1 MSIDEP
7 DTVDIVAAR
16 PDSNVV
22 QLVIVDHLAWDDLDA
37 HTRQLQAKINTYIAF
52 VESGQLSRLKEP
64 PIPRLPIV
72 RIVIAAQHA
81 PPDAAAEF
89 LDRARAFLA
98 RMEIGLEVKVQHERK

>member
-1 MSIDEP
+1 MSIAET

-16 PDSNVV
+16 PDSDVV
-22 QLVIVDHLAWDDLDA
+22 QLVIADHLAWDDVDA

-52 VESGQLSRLKEP
+52 VESGQLSRLEEP
-64 PIPRLPIV
+64 PIPRSPVI

-98 RMEIGLEVKVQHERK
+98 GMEIGLEVKIENYRK

>member
-1 MSIDEP
+1 MSIDEAN
-7 DTVDIVAAR
+7 TVDIVAGR
-16 PDSNVV
+16 PDSDVV
-22 QLVIVDHLAWDDLDA
+22 QLVIADHLAWDDLDT
-37 HTRQLQAKINTYIAF
+37 HTRQLQAKINTYVAF

-72 RIVIAAQHA
+72 YIVIAAQHA

-98 RMEIGLEVKVQHERK
+98 TMEIGLEVKVQHELK